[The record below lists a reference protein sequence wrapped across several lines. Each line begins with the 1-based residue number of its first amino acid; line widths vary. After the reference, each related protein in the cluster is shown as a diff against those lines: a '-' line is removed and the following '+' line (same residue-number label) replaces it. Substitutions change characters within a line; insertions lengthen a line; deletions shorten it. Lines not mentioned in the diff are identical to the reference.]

1 MRRNCDEG
9 AESGTHMTRSF
20 PHRPRQRCATGT
32 AGQTELP
39 LAYRKEG
46 SHAVRTVTA
55 SLCARSRR
63 KRIRKRTKMS
73 KCKDRI
79 EQEEEKE
86 VTAAVSDDV
95 GAKQRLLA
103 ISGCRRSTIKDIEGN
118 CNRIYVLYKSC
129 HDTSSTSYPVLR
141 YVSAIC
147 QEVLIDFANFG
158 TNNRR
163 QLC

>member
-1 MRRNCDEG
+1 MRKI
-9 AESGTHMTRSF
+9 THSVQLKR
-20 PHRPRQRCATGT
+20 H
-32 AGQTELP
+32 
-39 LAYRKEG
+39 KG
-46 SHAVRTVTA
+46 SKYENR
-55 SLCARSRR
+55 
-63 KRIRKRTKMS
+63 M
-73 KCKDRI
+73 
-79 EQEEEKE
+79 EQEKE